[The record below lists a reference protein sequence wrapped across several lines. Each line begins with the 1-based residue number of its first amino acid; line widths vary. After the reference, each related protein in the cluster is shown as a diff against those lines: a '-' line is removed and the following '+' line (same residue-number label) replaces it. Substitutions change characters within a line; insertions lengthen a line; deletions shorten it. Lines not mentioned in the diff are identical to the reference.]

1 MDGIGVQKTVA
12 RGLDSRRH
20 TALGRDWVSGYT
32 ALEIMFL

>member
-1 MDGIGVQKTVA
+1 MDGTGYQAGVV
-12 RGLDSRRH
+12 RGLGFRKH